1 MRIKIFPKEV
11 NMTSNRFQSIIN
23 KSVIDESGTRFVEVK
38 HKGKLHRVSVVESDE
53 ELETVLKLDNQHFTG
68 IQKISMKELLTIRER
83 GVVLLCRDEDS
94 KPVAFSQALFNSVY
108 WQEVR
113 MHEAFIYGTAG
124 EGHVQI
130 LYKAQEVLAR
140 EARKRSIRL
149 TVRPDNRETIRAAF
163 VAGFRITEY
172 DPTRYASQEEGG
184 GRLVMAKNLITEQ
197 FPFEPEKQSGM
208 IVDGKV
214 HIATTIDKAS
224 KALKERAGKIAVKLK
239 TNDEFN
245 LETHHIIE
253 EIMHSD
259 YFGIGLLLPEEFES
273 SDPTEEI
280 LLFQRSD
287 LPPSADRLA
296 FPLNVQTEYGRLREV
311 VVSYTPENAQIREE
325 YAINDVARMNVNN
338 IDPIAF
344 KDEYNLFVGTLVAHD
359 VNVVHTNAMGKDGK
373 SAIFTRDPAFVFGDI
388 FCIAQL
394 GQEQRM
400 YESEGMRLVSDGRV
414 QMELGGDPEAV
425 AEGGDLILLDEKT
438 IAVGIGQRT
447 TQAGYEKLKECFP
460 DYEFI
465 PVPHEDL
472 HLDVLFTMLG
482 PRKCLADITQLPE
495 SFLRRLRDD
504 KYEIIVA
511 DPEEQVSLGCNV
523 VCLGPNKVVAA
534 RENEN
539 TNRKLEAAGVEVV
552 AVSMPNIVKWG
563 GGPRCMTCPTNRDS

>member
-1 MRIKIFPKEV
+1 M
-11 NMTSNRFQSIIN
+11 S
-23 KSVIDESGTRFVEVK
+23 
-38 HKGKLHRVSVVESDE
+38 
-53 ELETVLKLDNQHFTG
+53 
-68 IQKISMKELLTIRER
+68 
-83 GVVLLCRDEDS
+83 
-94 KPVAFSQALFNSVY
+94 
-108 WQEVR
+108 
-113 MHEAFIYGTAG
+113 
-124 EGHVQI
+124 
-130 LYKAQEVLAR
+130 
-140 EARKRSIRL
+140 
-149 TVRPDNRETIRAAF
+149 
-163 VAGFRITEY
+163 
-172 DPTRYASQEEGG
+172 
-184 GRLVMAKNLITEQ
+184 KNLITEQ
-197 FPFEPEKQSGM
+197 FPFDPEKQSGLV
-208 IVDGKV
+208 VDGKV
-214 HIATTIDKAS
+214 HVAS
-224 KALKERAGKIAVKLK
+224 TPDEAAEALKERAGKIAVKLK
-239 TNDEFN
+239 KGEDFD
-245 LETHHIIE
+245 LDTHRSIE
-253 EIMHSD
+253 QILHSD
-259 YFGIGLLLPEEFES
+259 YFGIGLLLPKEFQS
-273 SDPTEEI
+273 LDPAEEI

-296 FPLNVQTEYGRLREV
+296 FPLNVHTEYGRLREV

-414 QMELGGDPEAV
+414 QMELGGDQEAV

-447 TQAGYEKLKECFP
+447 THAGYEKLIECFP
-460 DYEFI
+460 QYEFI

-482 PRKCLADITQLPE
+482 PRKCLADVSI
-495 SFLRRLRDD
+495 LRRLDD
-504 KYEIIVA
+504 DNYEIIIA
-511 DPEEQVSLGCNV
+511 DPEEQVSFGCIV